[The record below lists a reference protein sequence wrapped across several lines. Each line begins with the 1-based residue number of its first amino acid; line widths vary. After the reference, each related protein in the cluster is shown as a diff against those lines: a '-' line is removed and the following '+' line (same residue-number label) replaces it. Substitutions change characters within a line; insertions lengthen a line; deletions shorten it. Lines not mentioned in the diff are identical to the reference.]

1 MLIHQQDKIWEKNFD
16 SIIMLRSRKTKVG
29 KEEFCWIKKQMKF
42 WDIDV
47 NNIVIL
53 TLIEIKKNSKYLVR
67 YLDETISS
75 DMT

>member
-1 MLIHQQDKIWEKNFD
+1 MEKKYDNKNVD

-29 KEEFCWIKKQMKF
+29 KEEFYWIKKQMKF

-53 TLIEIKKNSKYLVR
+53 TLIEIKNNSKYLVR

>member
-1 MLIHQQDKIWEKNFD
+1 
-16 SIIMLRSRKTKVG
+16 MLRSRKTKVG
-29 KEEFCWIKKQMKF
+29 KEEFYWIKKQMKF

-53 TLIEIKKNSKYLVR
+53 TLIEIKNKYLVR

>member
-1 MLIHQQDKIWEKNFD
+1 
-16 SIIMLRSRKTKVG
+16 MLRSRKTKVG
-29 KEEFCWIKKQMKF
+29 KEEFYWIKKQMKF

-53 TLIEIKKNSKYLVR
+53 TLIEIKNNSKYLVR